1 MNEENTNQIAIKFIG
16 RGMVPGTI
24 RSRELADIIDS
35 FEEMLACVVADR
47 HSNVEKD
54 DVLVGLAT
62 IADGSIRLGFNTP
75 MASVVVAAY
84 LSVASA
90 INQSDFTPLPN
101 NSLIALNKI
110 ITFTRRHDCVAELL
124 SPGTDEH
131 IASITPE
138 TDTKVS
144 GLVQGQTTIYGRILR
159 VGGKTPRVMIETIS
173 GDNLSCVVSLEIAR
187 ELGERLYEF
196 AEFFGIASWN
206 PNNWKIVEFRIQS
219 FAVSSVKTPEQTM
232 NELRS
237 LVGRYFEG
245 VDAEAYVSSIRG
257 ETEDM

>member
-1 MNEENTNQIAIKFIG
+1 MSEENIHQIAIKFVG
-16 RGMVPGTI
+16 RGMVPGAI

-35 FEEMLACVVADR
+35 FEEMLADVVVDR
-47 HSNVEKD
+47 HSNIEKD

-62 IADGSIRLGFNTP
+62 IGDGSIRLGFNTV
-75 MASVVVAAY
+75 MVSVVVAAY

-90 INQSDFTPLPN
+90 VDKNDFTSLPQS
-101 NSLIALNKI
+101 SLTALNRI
-110 ITFTRRHDCVAELL
+110 VAFTRRHHCVADLL
-124 SPGTDEH
+124 SPDTDER

-144 GLVQGQTTIYGRILR
+144 GLIQGQTTIYGRILR
-159 VGGKTPRVMIETIS
+159 VGGKTPRVMIETMS
-173 GDNLSCVVSLEIAR
+173 GATLSCVVSLEIAR

-196 AEFFGIASWN
+196 AEFSGIASWS
-206 PNNWKIVEFRIQS
+206 PNDWKIAEFRIQS
-219 FAVSSVKTPEQTM
+219 FTVSSTKTPEQTI

-237 LVGRYFEG
+237 LVGQYFEG

-257 ETEDM
+257 ETEDV

>member
-1 MNEENTNQIAIKFIG
+1 MSEENIHQIAIKFVG

-24 RSRELADIIDS
+24 RSRELADIINS
-35 FEEMLACVVADR
+35 FEEMLADVVVDR
-47 HSNVEKD
+47 HSNIEKD

-62 IADGSIRLGFNTP
+62 IGDGSIRLGFNTV
-75 MASVVVAAY
+75 MVSVVVAAY

-90 INQSDFTPLPN
+90 VNKNDFTSLPQS
-101 NSLIALNKI
+101 SLTALNRI
-110 ITFTRRHDCVAELL
+110 IAFTRRHHCVADLL
-124 SPGTDEH
+124 SPDTDER

-159 VGGKTPRVMIETIS
+159 VGGKTPRVMIETMS
-173 GDNLSCVVSLEIAR
+173 GDTLSCVVSLEIAR

-196 AEFFGIASWN
+196 AEFSGIASWS
-206 PNNWKIVEFRIQS
+206 PNDWKIAEFRIQS
-219 FAVSSVKTPEQTM
+219 FTVSSTKTPEQTI

-237 LVGRYFEG
+237 LVGQYFEG

-257 ETEDM
+257 ETEDV